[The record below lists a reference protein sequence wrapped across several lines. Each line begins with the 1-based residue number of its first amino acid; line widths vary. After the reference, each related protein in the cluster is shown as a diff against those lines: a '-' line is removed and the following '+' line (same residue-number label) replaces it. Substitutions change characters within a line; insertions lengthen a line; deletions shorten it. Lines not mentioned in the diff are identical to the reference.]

1 MEWYAENRA
10 RLLRRYPGQYVAIVG
25 RAVIDHDRDFEALAD
40 RVFGR
45 LGVRPLFMPRVT
57 SDAAV
62 AHVRARRRD
71 ETYTSGLAGRNVSP
85 IRYASTPRAA
95 SRPSQIAHTTSD
107 CPRRASPH
115 ANTPGT
121 VV

>member
-57 SDAAV
+57 SDAPV
-62 AHVRARRRD
+62 ARAR
-71 ETYTSGLAGRNVSP
+71 
-85 IRYASTPRAA
+85 
-95 SRPSQIAHTTSD
+95 
-107 CPRRASPH
+107 
-115 ANTPGT
+115 
-121 VV
+121 